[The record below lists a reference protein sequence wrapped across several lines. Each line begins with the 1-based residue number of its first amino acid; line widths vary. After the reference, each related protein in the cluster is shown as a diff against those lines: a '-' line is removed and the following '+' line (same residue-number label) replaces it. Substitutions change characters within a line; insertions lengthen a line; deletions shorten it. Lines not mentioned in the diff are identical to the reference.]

1 VSLRVHVGNPA
12 DAVESA
18 FFRIQQERMADV
30 PLLNPALCVE
40 AVDFQRWSGHWLGMI
55 LTPWCMSL
63 LLVPGSDSGWI
74 SVSENKR
81 RFINFPV
88 GDLAFL
94 GSDEPETGEFQSC
107 ALFSPMNRF
116 PTQSEA
122 VLTARASLLALL
134 APPALPVPA
143 TSPAVATPSLLAGSA
158 TPADQPS
165 LSRRRFMALGRTAGR

>member
-1 VSLRVHVGNPA
+1 MSLRVHVGNPA

-40 AVDFQRWSGHWLGMI
+40 AVDFQRWNGHWLGII
-55 LTPWCMSL
+55 LTPWCMSIL
-63 LLVPGSDSGWI
+63 LLPGSDGGWI
-74 SVSENKR
+74 SAGENKR
-81 RFINFPV
+81 RFIKFPV

-94 GSDEPETGEFQSC
+94 GSDEPELGEFQSC
-107 ALFSPMNRF
+107 ALFSPMDRF
-116 PTQSEA
+116 ATRSEA

-143 TSPAVATPSLLAGSA
+143 ASPGEAAPAVPAARGTPPG
-158 TPADQPS
+158 QPS
-165 LSRRRFMALGRTAGR
+165 LSRRRFMVPGRTAGR